1 MPAPPS
7 PVQDSSSSRS
17 LAHRPEADTTTVDV
31 DSCCAIYLCLAA
43 NIEIP
48 LGWSKGFL
56 CLKVISGEHNRK
68 HLFCFFF
75 FSAVLRY
82 PLIFDPSVKK
92 SQYKGSCVCA
102 FSVFSLHSSL
112 GHQSTDWGEG
122 DQPADAAGSWLQ
134 PGTSWFAGAPYVSCV
149 LSQCPIGSVLCTN
162 VGALILFFSLGNK
175 HRQLG
180 ETMVHRCG
188 QGKSSW
194 LGVWFL

>member
-1 MPAPPS
+1 MFS
-7 PVQDSSSSRS
+7 SEHRDSSGMEQGIS
-17 LAHRPEADTTTVDV
+17 LFEGDFWRAQQEAPG
-31 DSCCAIYLCLAA
+31 C
-43 NIEIP
+43 
-48 LGWSKGFL
+48 
-56 CLKVISGEHNRK
+56 
-68 HLFCFFF
+68 FF

-149 LSQCPIGSVLCTN
+149 LSQCPIGSALCTN

-180 ETMVHRCG
+180 KTMVHRCG